1 MPARIEAIAPQ
12 GVTTG
17 AGYAE
22 EGMAHVNRYRKSSF
36 ASRVSLAEP
45 RPSSVTHSHSSA
57 SAKLNATPTSPEDL
71 SAIYA
76 FLNTQRE

>member
-1 MPARIEAIAPQ
+1 VVYSIE
-12 GVTTG
+12 GR
-17 AGYAE
+17 
-22 EGMAHVNRYRKSSF
+22 MAF
-36 ASRVSLAEP
+36 
-45 RPSSVTHSHSSA
+45 RPSSVTHSPSSA